1 MSSIR
6 GIVKDI
12 IIVATCVAVIWIGL
26 TAYFGAQNPFY
37 VVSSGSMY
45 PELAMHDIIVISG
58 YALFED
64 VKIGDI
70 IVFDRPKDHDKVI
83 VHRVVAVVDDDPLTL
98 RTKGD
103 NNQNSIVGTDYP
115 ITEEEYKGT
124 VVEIGDHFG
133 TGQTHVI
140 PQIGYITK
148 ILQPPINYIII
159 VVIIGIMIIREIV
172 KRQKK
177 ALVKQAKTES
187 VIKRL
192 PFVKPEKTPSHR
204 IKRYHNE
211 PKYKE
216 WFDKMRGLKPIY
228 EVLGITLLEYKEIQN
243 DLLKEK
249 ESQEKKSTEKLG
261 EEKPKHDIDS
271 LLDELKRD
279 AEKTKIDNN

>member
-58 YALFED
+58 HAPFED
-64 VKIGDI
+64 VRIGDI

-103 NNQNSIVGTDYP
+103 NNQNSMVGTDYP
-115 ITEEEYKGT
+115 ITKDEYIGT
-124 VVEIGDHFG
+124 VV
-133 TGQTHVI
+133 HVI
-140 PQIGYITK
+140 PQVGFITK

-159 VVIIGIMIIREIV
+159 AVIIGIMVIRHLY
-172 KRQKK
+172 R
-177 ALVKQAKTES
+177 
-187 VIKRL
+187 
-192 PFVKPEKTPSHR
+192 
-204 IKRYHNE
+204 
-211 PKYKE
+211 
-216 WFDKMRGLKPIY
+216 
-228 EVLGITLLEYKEIQN
+228 
-243 DLLKEK
+243 KEK
-249 ESQEKKSTEKLG
+249 KELLDHMDQVNPESSMNDYNEFQSNEKIDQSTKDFDSIYSAQEKKSTDK
-261 EEKPKHDIDS
+261 
-271 LLDELKRD
+271 LDEKNTKSEDVPEFFLDK
-279 AEKTKIDNN
+279 EKDSEENK

>member
-45 PELAMHDIIVISG
+45 PELAMYDIIVISG
-58 YALFED
+58 HALFED

-115 ITEEEYKGT
+115 ITEEEYIGT
-124 VVEIGDHFG
+124 VV
-133 TGQTHVI
+133 HVI
-140 PQIGYITK
+140 PQVGFITK

-159 VVIIGIMIIREIV
+159 VVIIGIMIIRQIT
-172 KRQKK
+172 KSKKK
-177 ALVKQAKTES
+177 ALLEKVKAES
-187 VIKRL
+187 EIKDFNESQPNGKIDQL
-192 PFVKPEKTPSHR
+192 PMDAEYIESKDFTTQEKKPT
-204 IKRYHNE
+204 
-211 PKYKE
+211 
-216 WFDKMRGLKPIY
+216 DKLDEENTKS
-228 EVLGITLLEYKEIQN
+228 EGIPEFFL
-243 DLLKEK
+243 DKEK
-249 ESQEKKSTEKLG
+249 ESEEKK
-261 EEKPKHDIDS
+261 
-271 LLDELKRD
+271 
-279 AEKTKIDNN
+279 

>member
-58 YALFED
+58 HALFED
-64 VKIGDI
+64 VRIGDI

-103 NNQNSIVGTDYP
+103 NNQNSMVGTDYP

-124 VVEIGDHFG
+124 VI
-133 TGQTHVI
+133 HVI
-140 PQIGYITK
+140 PEAGYITK

-159 VVIIGIMIIREIV
+159 AVIIGIMIIRKYFSNLYKKVESIESEI
-172 KRQKK
+172 KDYD
-177 ALVKQAKTES
+177 ES
-187 VIKRL
+187 Q
-192 PFVKPEKTPSHR
+192 PNEKMDGDLSWLD
-204 IKRYHNE
+204 N
-211 PKYKE
+211 YKNASKD
-216 WFDKMRGLKPIY
+216 F
-228 EVLGITLLEYKEIQN
+228 TT
-243 DLLKEK
+243 
-249 ESQEKKSTEKLG
+249 QEKKSTEKPEENTKSEGIPEFFLDREKES
-261 EEKPKHDIDS
+261 EEKK
-271 LLDELKRD
+271 
-279 AEKTKIDNN
+279 